1 MNVAFDKISAADAAR
16 MLGVDRCTVQGWC
29 RNGIINFTNVGDGTT
44 VPRYMIEEDE
54 VRYISELIKKF
65 GSTRSAMLRYR
76 KNWRDG
82 RKPVPVK
89 EPEVIINFDPPVVPE
104 KKEESKPVEKVTSA
118 DKIAN
123 TIIYIQQIK
132 ERIEDCKAELEQLE
146 NEYAELK
153 QEVIDSL

>member
-1 MNVAFDKISAADAAR
+1 MNVPFNKISAADAAR

-29 RNGIINFTNVGDGTT
+29 RNGIINFTNVSDGTA

-54 VRYISELIKKF
+54 VNYISELLKKF

-82 RKPVPVK
+82 RKPIPVK
-89 EPEVIINFDPPVVPE
+89 KPTVVECENIFQPIEVPKDE
-104 KKEESKPVEKVTSA
+104 DSSA

-123 TIIYIQQIK
+123 TILYIQQIK
-132 ERIEDCKAELEQLE
+132 ERIEDCKAELAQLE

>member
-29 RNGIINFTNVGDGTT
+29 RNGLINFTNVGDGNT

-54 VRYISELIKKF
+54 VHYISELIKKF

-82 RKPVPVK
+82 RKPAPVK
-89 EPEVIINFDPPVVPE
+89 EPVVVECENVFEPI
-104 KKEESKPVEKVTSA
+104 EEPKDTVASA

-123 TIIYIQQIK
+123 TILYIRRVK

>member
-89 EPEVIINFDPPVVPE
+89 EPTVVECENVFQPIEVTKD
-104 KKEESKPVEKVTSA
+104 KASSA

-123 TIIYIQQIK
+123 TILYIRQIK
-132 ERIEDCKAELEQLE
+132 ERIEDCKAELAQLE

>member
-29 RNGIINFTNVGDGTT
+29 RNGIINFTHVGDGTT

-54 VRYISELIKKF
+54 IHYISELIKKF

-82 RKPVPVK
+82 RKTVPVK
-89 EPEVIINFDPPVVPE
+89 EPAVVFQPIEV
-104 KKEESKPVEKVTSA
+104 SKDETSSV

-123 TIIYIQQIK
+123 TILYIQQVK
-132 ERIEDCKAELEQLE
+132 ERIEDCKAELAQLE